1 MNGIY
6 LRRRCKVHVKEGT
19 GSIPVSHAA
28 ALQKNI
34 ESLGFA
40 CSEPLLERLQTLS
53 PEKLGIFY
61 KDLVATLREIV
72 GAHRQ
77 FKPMY
82 PNFPEQVM
90 EMSEA
95 RLYLNAFLHYLTN
108 RLPVYEKKD
117 RPALADEVNLR
128 VIELGSKEDFE
139 SIFPR
144 LAGSK
149 TSLSAEDK
157 KDLSWFVAQ
166 YRDDIARLIPADVP
180 QKENL
185 ALLGAQLLR
194 CTSLADT
201 FMEGKLKT
209 ATDVLRV

>member
-6 LRRRCKVHVKEGT
+6 LRRRCRVHVKEGN
-19 GSIPVSHAA
+19 GSIPVSHVG

-53 PEKLGIFY
+53 PEKLGTFY
-61 KDLVATLREIV
+61 KDLVATLREMV
-72 GAHRQ
+72 GVHRQ

-108 RLPVYEKKD
+108 RLPVYEKNE
-117 RPALADEVNLR
+117 RPALADRVDLR

-139 SIFPR
+139 SIFP
-144 LAGSK
+144 LLVGSK
-149 TSLSAEDK
+149 TSLSA
-157 KDLSWFVAQ
+157 
-166 YRDDIARLIPADVP
+166 
-180 QKENL
+180 
-185 ALLGAQLLR
+185 
-194 CTSLADT
+194 
-201 FMEGKLKT
+201 
-209 ATDVLRV
+209 